1 MKSTIRITVMTVLIT
16 ASLALAQAP
25 VGRQQPPVPVTKPEP
40 PATPAPPLTAAESE
54 ALTSLQGDYNDLE
67 KQRQE
72 IVTKQQAV
80 GAKYQ
85 KFAEAIAKEHPGFM
99 LGPNGN
105 LVEQP
110 KPKDEPKK

>member
-1 MKSTIRITVMTVLIT
+1 MKSTIRITALTVLMT
-16 ASLALAQAP
+16 ASLALAQKAAVAPPPPPEKPAEATKAAP
-25 VGRQQPPVPVTKPEP
+25 VPI
-40 PATPAPPLTAAESE
+40 LTAAESE
-54 ALTSLQGDYNDLE
+54 ALASLQGDYNDLE

-72 IVTKQQAV
+72 IVTKLQAV

-85 KFAEAIAKEHPGFM
+85 KFAEAVAKEHPGFM

-110 KPKDEPKK
+110 KPKEEPKK